1 MRVSALNGLGGLAL
15 LADDLGMLFFK
26 KKAPPPPVLV
36 NIPPSNPEPTEPP
49 DDGRPRKKIMV
60 VDDDPV
66 VLKAL
71 SFTLRSRGYK
81 VVTASDGPQ
90 AIGLMR
96 DEEPDMMLV
105 DVSFPN
111 EMGAGWDG
119 FQIAGWIRQINGKV
133 PTIVM
138 SGADKPEY
146 KKQAA
151 AVGAQAFMTKPINN
165 ELLLG
170 AIASALEKAVERNA
184 ARAKGVES

>member
-1 MRVSALNGLGGLAL
+1 MTDNLA
-15 LADDLGMLFFK
+15 MLFFK

-36 NIPPSNPEPTEPP
+36 NIPPPKPEAVELP
-49 DDGRPRKKIMV
+49 DDGKPRKKIMV

-71 SFTLRSRGYK
+71 SFTLRSKGYQ
-81 VVTASDGPQ
+81 VVTASDGSQ

-105 DVSFPN
+105 DVSFPT
-111 EMGAGWDG
+111 EVGSGWDG
-119 FQIAGWIRQINGKV
+119 FQIAQWIRQMNGGL

-138 SGADKPEY
+138 SGSDKPEY
-146 KKQAA
+146 KKRAA
-151 AVGAQAFMTKPINN
+151 SVGAQAFMTKPIDN

-170 AIASALEKAVERNA
+170 TIGKALGPQSNVQSSMS
-184 ARAKGVES
+184 KG

>member
-1 MRVSALNGLGGLAL
+1 
-15 LADDLGMLFFK
+15 MLFFK
-26 KKAPPPPVLV
+26 KKKAPEPPVMLT
-36 NIPPSNPEPTEPP
+36 IPPKAEPVEPP
-49 DDGRPRKKIMV
+49 DDGQPRKKIMV

-71 SFTLRSRGYK
+71 EFTLRSKGYK
-81 VVTASDGPQ
+81 VVTATDGSQ

-111 EMGAGWDG
+111 EMGQGWDG
-119 FQIAGWIRQINGKV
+119 FQIAQWIRQMNGKL

-146 KKQAA
+146 KQRATV
-151 AVGAQAFMTKPINN
+151 VGAQAFMTKPIDN

-170 AIASALEKAVERNA
+170 AIGKAL
-184 ARAKGVES
+184 GVTEVQSPMSKV